1 MVEKISVVCRN
12 KYRDDY
18 GVQYEYNSLFD
29 YAISERNCFNQLA
42 NETLE
47 LDCDVELTDEQIK
60 EVVRKSYEMDVFSE
74 DLPEIGNIWKEQK
87 FIDFDDP
94 IVNGED
100 VAQSMFIAISNAWC
114 ILAEEVYGE

>member
-12 KYRDDY
+12 KHRDDY

-29 YAISERNCFNQLA
+29 YAISERDCFNQLA
-42 NETLE
+42 NETLD

-94 IVNGED
+94 NVNGED
-100 VAQSMFIAISNAWC
+100 VAQSMFIALSNAWC